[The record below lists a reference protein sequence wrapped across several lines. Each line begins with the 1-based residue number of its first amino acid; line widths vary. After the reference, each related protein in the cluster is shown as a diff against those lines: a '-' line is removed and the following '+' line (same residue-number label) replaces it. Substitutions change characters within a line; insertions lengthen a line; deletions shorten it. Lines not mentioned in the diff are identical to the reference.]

1 MTGETRNQSQRG
13 PVRCTLSFPK
23 PINTVSSPVRG
34 HIHARMSSRLADFDL
49 RCDTLVDLLRTR
61 AAREGDRPAYI
72 FREDGGGEE
81 TRLGLAEAPRLRR
94 LRWLTTDGCGSP
106 PTAQGMDVLDFL
118 HHGSL
123 GGPSPGAGG
132 GNGLLVSAE
141 EWRPPAIGPR
151 TIAFLQYTS
160 GSTAMPKG

>member
-72 FREDGGGEE
+72 FLEDGGGEE
-81 TRLGLAEAPRLRR
+81 TRLGFAELDRR
-94 LRWLTTDGCGSP
+94 ARSVAATLQSLTY
-106 PTAQGMDVLDFL
+106 QGERALLLYPQGLDYM
-118 HHGSL
+118 
-123 GGPSPGAGG
+123 A
-132 GNGLLVSAE
+132 
-141 EWRPPAIGPR
+141 
-151 TIAFLQYTS
+151 AF
-160 GSTAMPKG
+160 